1 MHTSSCFANF
11 HPLQK
16 KSGHDTSLLVPGGQR
31 PSVGVLSPF
40 PEEEN
45 DIEMEDFDDDEID
58 GLIGKQPVHSPPVA
72 KDAGTMKRTTLQLRK
87 KWTGLE
93 GLLAEPPPTSWI
105 HSEVYEQLSQEN
117 QVSPP
122 LNDVPHSISIDAI
135 VCTYV
140 LLFCE
145 ESAVH

>member
-1 MHTSSCFANF
+1 
-11 HPLQK
+11 
-16 KSGHDTSLLVPGGQR
+16 
-31 PSVGVLSPF
+31 
-40 PEEEN
+40 
-45 DIEMEDFDDDEID
+45 MEDFDDDEID
-58 GLIGKQPVHSPPVA
+58 GLIGKQPVHSPPGA
-72 KDAGTMKRTTLQLRK
+72 KDVGTMKRTTLQLRK

-122 LNDVPHSISIDAI
+122 LNDVLYSISIDAI

-140 LLFCE
+140 QYHYSVKNLLYVNSYLCVCCTQTLFRYY
-145 ESAVH
+145 SAKVHPLACAYTCTVEPA